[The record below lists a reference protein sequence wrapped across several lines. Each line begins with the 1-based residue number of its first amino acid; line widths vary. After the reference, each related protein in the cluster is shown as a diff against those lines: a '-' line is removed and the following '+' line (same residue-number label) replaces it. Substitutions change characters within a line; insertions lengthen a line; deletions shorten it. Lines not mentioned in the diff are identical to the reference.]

1 MQVKQ
6 RHSLSLFLQV
16 CGKLLHGTR
25 TVRDGVLNLLTKFG
39 KALVIAVRNEDWI
52 IAETLSAMLLSG
64 NMSTY
69 LAFELNLMVFAISPF
84 LY

>member
-39 KALVIAVRNEDWI
+39 KALVIAVRNEYRV
-52 IAETLSAMLLSG
+52 IAEALMPVLLCGYVSA
-64 NMSTY
+64 N
-69 LAFELNLMVFAISPF
+69 LAFELHFMEQSVITF
-84 LY
+84 L